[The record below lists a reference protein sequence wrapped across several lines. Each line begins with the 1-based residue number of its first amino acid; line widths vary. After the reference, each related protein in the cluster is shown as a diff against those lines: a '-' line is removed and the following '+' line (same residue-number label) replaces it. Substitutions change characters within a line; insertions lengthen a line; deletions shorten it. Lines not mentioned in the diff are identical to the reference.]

1 MIPKFRAW
9 FPAPCGVNR
18 LFYKKYGTYRY
29 TCSWSISG
37 PSRGGQVLI
46 QTGKSIAHYIQNN
59 KGFPSPLEVD
69 RFLYPIFFIGFVL
82 GLIAFPSPLEV
93 EQVLFLY
100 TNQKQLKP
108 DSLQGF
114 RPLSRQIGSYT
125 NTLKQYQLQGLFLFP
140 SPLEVDRFLYR
151 NVAIQG
157 KTVGTFPSPREV
169 DRFLY
174 QL

>member
-59 KGFPSPLEVD
+59 KGFPSPSEVD
-69 RFLYPIFFIGFVL
+69 RFLYPIGYVPYKIV
-82 GLIAFPSPLEV
+82 SR
-93 EQVLFLY
+93 
-100 TNQKQLKP
+100 
-108 DSLQGF
+108 GF
-114 RPLSRQIGSYT
+114 RPLARWIGSYT
-125 NTLKQYQLQGLFLFP
+125 STGDFLT
-140 SPLEVDRFLYR
+140 
-151 NVAIQG
+151 G
-157 KTVGTFPSPREV
+157 KRVMFPSPREV

-174 QL
+174 SNIHHLPTSCILVSVPSRGGQVLIPTHP